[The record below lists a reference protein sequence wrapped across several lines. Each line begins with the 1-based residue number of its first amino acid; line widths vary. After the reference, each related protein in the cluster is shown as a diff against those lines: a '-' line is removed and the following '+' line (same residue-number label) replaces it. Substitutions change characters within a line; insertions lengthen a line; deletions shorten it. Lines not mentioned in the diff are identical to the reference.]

1 MNHAAKIICFFCGV
15 YYSLVG
21 ALLFVA
27 PAFFF
32 GKIAPI
38 GLYNRHYAVDLG
50 SFVLPLGL
58 FLLLAVRYVKWSKP
72 VIGLAALA
80 STLHLL
86 SHLEDGLQPPGAVL
100 ADTFFLAVALLLIV
114 PFLLQGEVQP

>member
-72 VIGLAALA
+72 VIALTA
-80 STLHLL
+80 LGSTLHLL
-86 SHLEDGLQPPGAVL
+86 SHLRDGLQSAAAVL
-100 ADTFFLAVALLLIV
+100 ADALFLAVAVLLII
-114 PFLLQGEVQP
+114 PFLVAREVRT